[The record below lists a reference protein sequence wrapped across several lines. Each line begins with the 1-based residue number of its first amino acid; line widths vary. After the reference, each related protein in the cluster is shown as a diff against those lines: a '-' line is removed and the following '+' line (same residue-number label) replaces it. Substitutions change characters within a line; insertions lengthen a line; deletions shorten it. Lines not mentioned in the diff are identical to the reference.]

1 MIENKQIKNEQ
12 NNREH
17 IARWLRLHL
26 TDQVGAI
33 TFAKLLKHFGGIEQ
47 VMDASAGHLT
57 SVPGVGVKTARRIA
71 ESRDNI
77 DVEAELNLAD
87 ELGVRIITLDCTDY
101 PPLLKQIHDPPA
113 VLYVKGNLT
122 RADELAVAVVGSR
135 TCSHYGHEQASRL
148 SHLLAAAGFTIVSGL
163 ARGIDSAAHRG
174 ALAAD
179 GRTIAVQGR
188 GLAGVFPPENTDLA
202 QRIAENGALISE
214 LPLQYEPLSG
224 TFPARNRIISGLSLA
239 TIVVEAGKRSG
250 ALITAHSAM
259 EQNREVMA
267 VPGRVDAPGSAG
279 PHKLIK
285 DGAVLV
291 ESIQD
296 ILEALGRVGKI
307 LKSHADEAATKA
319 QRANEPALFNLE
331 QIHLTESESAVFDC
345 LDHEPCHT
353 DRIIAQSKLAP
364 GGVYAALTSLQL
376 KGLVKQLPGGFYQKN
391 RMGND

>member
-1 MIENKQIKNEQ
+1 MIENEQ
-12 NNREH
+12 NNRER
-17 IARWLRLHL
+17 IAGWLRLHL

-33 TFAKLLKHFGGIEQ
+33 TFARLLKHFGGVEEALE
-47 VMDASAGHLT
+47 ASAGYLA
-57 SVPGVGVKTARRIA
+57 SVPGIGVKTARRIT
-71 ESRDNI
+71 ESRDLI
-77 DVEAELNLAD
+77 DVEEELDLAD
-87 ELGVRIITLDCTDY
+87 ELGVRIITLDCPDY

-113 VLYVKGNLT
+113 VLYVKGDLT
-122 RADELAVAVVGSR
+122 REDELAVAVVGSR
-135 TCSHYGHEQASRL
+135 SCSHYGHEQASRL

-174 ALAAD
+174 AIAAD

-202 QRIAENGALISE
+202 QLIAENGALVSE
-214 LPLQYEPLSG
+214 LPLRYEPLSG

-239 TIVVEAGKRSG
+239 TIVVEARKRSG
-250 ALITAHSAM
+250 ALITAQSAM

-267 VPGRVDAPGSAG
+267 VPGRVDAPGSVG

-291 ESIQD
+291 ENIQD
-296 ILEALGRVGKI
+296 ILEALGQVGKI
-307 LKSHADEAATKA
+307 LKSHAAEAATKA
-319 QRANEPALFNLE
+319 QRAVEPALFNLE
-331 QIHLTESESAVFDC
+331 QIRLTETESAVFDC
-345 LDHEPCHT
+345 LDLDPSNTEH
-353 DRIIAQSKLAP
+353 IISQSQVAP
-364 GGVYAALTSLQL
+364 SGVYASLTSLQL

>member
-1 MIENKQIKNEQ
+1 MIENEQ

-17 IARWLRLHL
+17 IAGWLRLHL
-26 TDQVGAI
+26 TDQVGAT
-33 TFAKLLKHFGGIEQ
+33 TFARLLKRFGGVEQ
-47 VMDASAGHLT
+47 ALEASAGHLA
-57 SVPGVGVKTARRIA
+57 SVPGIGIKTARRIT
-71 ESRDNI
+71 ESRDLI
-77 DVEAELNLAD
+77 DVDEELDLAD
-87 ELGVRIITLDCTDY
+87 ELGVRIITLDCPDY

-113 VLYVKGNLT
+113 VLYVKGDLT
-122 RADELAVAVVGSR
+122 REDELAVAVVGSR
-135 TCSHYGHEQASRL
+135 SCSHYGHEQASRL

-174 ALAAD
+174 AIAAD

-202 QRIAENGALISE
+202 QRIAENGDVISE
-214 LPLQYEPLSG
+214 LPLRYEPLSG

-239 TIVVEAGKRSG
+239 TIVVEARKRSG

-291 ESIQD
+291 ENIQD
-296 ILEALGRVGKI
+296 ILEALGQVGKI
-307 LKSHADEAATKA
+307 LKSHAAEAATKA
-319 QRANEPALFNLE
+319 KRAVEPALFNIE
-331 QIHLTESESAVFDC
+331 QIHLTETESAVFDC
-345 LDHEPCHT
+345 LDLEPSHT
-353 DRIIAQSKLAP
+353 EHVISRSQVAP
-364 GGVYAALTSLQL
+364 SGVYASLTSLQL

-391 RMGND
+391 RVGND